1 MVPDLLVVIF
11 LSIKRS
17 YAVKLC
23 DGLTRQT
30 LSLCHLFVF
39 MTHNDIISFLP
50 QVFVVFEWL
59 SFTDWWF
66 WSFDSHQ
73 SE

>member
-11 LSIKRS
+11 LSIKWS
-17 YAVKLC
+17 YAVKLR
-23 DGLTRQT
+23 DRLTRQT

-50 QVFVVFEWL
+50 QVLVVFEWS